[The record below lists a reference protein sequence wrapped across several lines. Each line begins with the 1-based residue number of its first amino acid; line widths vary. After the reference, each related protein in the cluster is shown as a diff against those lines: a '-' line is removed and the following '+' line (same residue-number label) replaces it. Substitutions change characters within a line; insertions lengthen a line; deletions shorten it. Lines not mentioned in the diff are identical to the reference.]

1 VASFMLPRAMLTQRF
16 WAKAEACGC
25 LAWTQLGQPVMWKRG
40 AVWQREPK
48 DVPSLVA
55 AGTRIVD
62 VACGT
67 DHTIALDEQSNVW
80 AWGRGE
86 FGQLFGATKR
96 PFTSP
101 PAISPV
107 LSASTVRHVLAV
119 GHCSCA
125 LDEARRVLRCVGRG
139 CDSVPAAC
147 VR

>member
-1 VASFMLPRAMLTQRF
+1 
-16 WAKAEACGC
+16 
-25 LAWTQLGQPVMWKRG
+25 MWKRG

-86 FGQLFGATKR
+86 YGQV
-96 PFTSP
+96 S
-101 PAISPV
+101 
-107 LSASTVRHVLAV
+107 
-119 GHCSCA
+119 SCH
-125 LDEARRVLRCVGRG
+125 
-139 CDSVPAAC
+139 
-147 VR
+147 